1 MFGSV
6 LVGIDGRSG
15 GRDAIALAR
24 ALADPD
30 PSVTLV
36 HVYGDA
42 WTLGRGGALLLAI
55 ERAESEQMLD
65 RERRA
70 ASVEAEL
77 LSSPAAG
84 VGRALHELAEHRG
97 ADLLVIGSCRH
108 GRMGRTLMGDDTR
121 ASLNGAP
128 CAVAIAPRG
137 YEQRATS
144 IRTIGVGHDG
154 GPQSELA
161 LAAARG
167 LAPRLAATIR
177 VLSVATSGEPSEEL
191 THFSESLDLLIVG
204 SLGKGPLGR
213 VSNGSTS
220 NYLERRA
227 RCPLLVVP
235 RGTAGT
241 ADDPS
246 LTEDTRHPVGTSS

>member
-1 MFGSV
+1 MFGNV

-24 ALADPD
+24 QLADPGA
-30 PSVTLV
+30 SMTLV

-55 ERAESEQMLD
+55 ERTDSEQMLD
-65 RERRA
+65 RERRT
-70 ASVEAEL
+70 ASVEADL
-77 LSSPAAG
+77 LSSPAAA
-84 VGRALHELAEHRG
+84 VGRALHELAEHHG
-97 ADLLVIGSCRH
+97 ADLLVIGSCRR

-121 ASLNGAP
+121 ASLNGAA

-137 YEQRATS
+137 YQQRATPM
-144 IRTIGVGHDG
+144 RTIGVGYDG
-154 GPQSELA
+154 SPESELA

-167 LAPRLAATIR
+167 LAPRLDATIR
-177 VLSVATSGEPSEEL
+177 TLSVETSGEPSEEL

-204 SLGKGPLGR
+204 SLGNRPLGR
-213 VSNGSTS
+213 ASNGTS
-220 NYLERRA
+220 NHLERHA
-227 RCPLLVVP
+227 RCPLLVLP

-241 ADDPS
+241 ANDPS
-246 LTEDTRHPVGTSS
+246 FAEDTRHPARTSS